1 MGEPKTKQLRSDD
14 AAGVPGAGPPG
25 AGPPDAGETH
35 LRGGPLSRDEPRD
48 PVESVAQRQSQ
59 DTDAVLRTDDEE
71 DTLYE
76 DGLELENGS
85 RPLTGINGKDD
96 T

>member
-1 MGEPKTKQLRSDD
+1 MGEPKSSDLTSE
-14 AAGVPGAGPPG
+14 GGAGR
-25 AGPPDAGETH
+25 AAGETH

-48 PVESVAQRQSQ
+48 AVDSVAKRQSE
-59 DTDAVLRTDDEE
+59 DSDRVLRTDAEE

-76 DGLELENGS
+76 DGLELENDS